1 MVHETVL
8 SFFGLFPILY
18 GNFCEAGTSGFFE
31 LELTDRQDYA
41 AAANLFDQ

>member
-1 MVHETVL
+1 MVHKAVL
-8 SFFGLFPILY
+8 FFFELFPRLH
-18 GNFCEAGTSGFFE
+18 GNLCEAGTSGFFE